1 MSDLVSLFANLARP
15 RVLVLGDLILDRYTW
30 GDAERVSQEAPVIL
44 LRADKREARLGGAAN
59 VCNMLRG
66 LEAEVRLA
74 GVVGGDDDGRLVRRM
89 LRELGVD
96 DSLVLYD
103 SGRPTTVKERFIGR
117 AQGRHPHQILRV
129 DSEVR
134 DPLRD
139 VVAHELSTRLL
150 TAIEDCDV
158 VLISDYDK
166 GVCTPRLLRQVI
178 DAARELGKPVVV
190 DPIRG
195 SDYSRYRG
203 ATTMTPN
210 RLEAELATGIKIQ
223 TAEDAI
229 RAGWKLAREHKLDF
243 GIVTLD
249 RDGMALVTSEGRGDI
264 YPTHARAV
272 YDITGAGDMVLA
284 MIGIC
289 FGAGIEPADAVR
301 LANVAGGLEVE
312 KVGCTPIP
320 RQEIM
325 ARLALERAS
334 STGKVVTLEQAAALA
349 EAQRAAGR
357 RIVFTNGC
365 FDLLHVGHVTY
376 LQEAAAMGN
385 HLIVAL
391 NSDASVRNLKG
402 PTRPVINQRDRAA
415 MLAALSS
422 VDNVV
427 VFDEETPL
435 DLIKAVRP
443 DVLVKGGTYKPE
455 EIVGYEFVTSYGG
468 QVCVTGVVDGI
479 STSRIVESLTKQA
492 PPAPH
497 FATQAGRGSAAGHA
511 QNTTSEAPRR

>member
-1 MSDLVSLFANLARP
+1 MSDLVSLFAGLARP

-44 LRADKREARLGGAAN
+44 LRADKREVRLGGAAN

-74 GVVGGDDDGRLVRRM
+74 GVVGDDDGGRLVRRM

-103 SGRPTTVKERFIGR
+103 AQRPTTTKERFIGR

-129 DSEVR
+129 DDEVR
-134 DPLRD
+134 DPLRPEL
-139 VVAHELSTRLL
+139 VHELSTRLAAAL
-150 TAIEDCDV
+150 EHCDV

-178 DAARELGKPVVV
+178 DAARELGKPVIV

-195 SDYSRYRG
+195 GDYSRYRG

-210 RLEAELATGIKIQ
+210 RLEAELATGIKIE
-223 TAEDAI
+223 TADDAI

-249 RDGMALVTSEGRGDI
+249 RDGMALVTPDGRGEV
-264 YPTHARAV
+264 YPTQARAV

-284 MIGIC
+284 MIGLC
-289 FGAGIEPADAVR
+289 FGAAVAPADAVR

-325 ARLALERAS
+325 ARLALDRV
-334 STGKVVTLEQAAALA
+334 TGIGKIVSAAQIAALA

-376 LQEAAAMGN
+376 LQESAALGD

-391 NSDASVRNLKG
+391 NSDASVRRLKG
-402 PTRPVINQRDRAA
+402 PSRPVIGEGDRAA
-415 MLAALSS
+415 MLAALAS

-435 DLIKAVRP
+435 DLIRAIRP

-455 EIVGYEFVTSYGG
+455 EIVGYDFVTSYGG
-468 QVCVTGVVDGI
+468 RVCVTGVVDGI
-479 STSRIVESLTKQA
+479 STSRIVESLAKQA

-497 FATQAGRGSAAGHA
+497 FQQQPARSEGS
-511 QNTTSEAPRR
+511 RR